1 MSMPSRADP
10 APPIRGV
17 VTTMLSPGSPWFPT
31 GEIPSLSEG
40 QVHVWRASLDE
51 GCTHV
56 RQLARALCDVER
68 ARAERFFFERDK
80 NRFIVCRGVLRGILG
95 GYLNVA
101 PDQVRLRYG
110 RHGKPC
116 LAEGT
121 LRFNLS
127 HSGDTAL
134 FAFARGREVGV
145 DVERIQA
152 GFPWDEITE
161 RIFSPRE
168 SELLQGLQGADRRR
182 TLFVAWTCK
191 EAYVKAKGHGLSFP
205 LGRVD
210 LALRPPALRRVGEDE
225 REASRWSLQELG
237 VGADYAAALA
247 VEGHDWRLVCRQWQ
261 WMEAK

>member
-1 MSMPSRADP
+1 MPSRADP
-10 APPIRGV
+10 ASPTRNV
-17 VTTMLSPGSPWFPT
+17 VTIMFSAGPLWVPT
-31 GEIPSLSEG
+31 GEIPTLSEG

-56 RQLARALCDVER
+56 RQLAQVLCDGER
-68 ARAERFFFERDK
+68 ARAERFFFARDRH
-80 NRFIVCRGVLRGILG
+80 RFIVRRSILRVILG
-95 GYLNVA
+95 GYLHIA

-110 RHGKPC
+110 RRGKPC

-161 RIFSPRE
+161 HIFSPQE
-168 SELLQGLQGADRRR
+168 SGLLQRLQGADRRR

-191 EAYVKAKGHGLSFP
+191 EAYVKARGHGLSFP
-205 LGRVD
+205 LDRVD
-210 LALRPPALRRVGEDE
+210 MALSPPTLRRVGEDK

-237 VGADYAAALA
+237 VGEDYAAALA
-247 VEGHDWRLVCRQWQ
+247 VEGHDWRLVCRQWR
-261 WMEAK
+261 WIEAE

>member
-1 MSMPSRADP
+1 
-10 APPIRGV
+10 
-17 VTTMLSPGSPWFPT
+17 MLSSGPLRFPT
-31 GEIPSLSEG
+31 GEIPTLSEG

-68 ARAERFFFERDK
+68 DRAERFFLDRDK

-95 GYLNVA
+95 GYLKVA

-127 HSGDTAL
+127 HSDDMAL
-134 FAFARGREVGV
+134 FAFAQDREIGV
-145 DVERIQA
+145 DVEHIRT
-152 GFPWDEITE
+152 GFPWGEVTAH
-161 RIFSPRE
+161 IFSHRE
-168 SELLQGLQGADRRR
+168 SELLEHFQGPTLLR

-191 EAYVKAKGHGLSFP
+191 EAYLKATGHGLSFP
-205 LGRVD
+205 LDRVD
-210 LALRPPALRRVGEDE
+210 IALRPLALRCIGEDE

-261 WMEAK
+261 RMEAE